1 MKTFIWSS
9 ICFVGELQGILLIIQ
24 TIVGSSAIFYI
35 YWWTLKVRKIFYNYM
50 TYINS
55 TIIVFMSLNHWG
67 TIKFLPKYSQKIIL
81 TYYMKISPRLMLFNI
96 ILIMKIKV
104 IIRRDIQCNN
114 LLTFLLFILAILFKK
129 TLSYLE
135 K

>member
-1 MKTFIWSS
+1 MKTLIWSN
-9 ICFVGELQGILLIIQ
+9 ICFVGKLQGILLIIQ
-24 TIVGSSAIFYI
+24 AIVGSSAIFYI
-35 YWWTLKVRKIFYNYM
+35 YWWTLKVRKIFYNSM

-55 TIIVFMSLNHWG
+55 TIIVFVSLNHWG

-81 TYYMKISPRLMLFNI
+81 TYSMKISQKLMLFNI

-104 IIRRDIQCNN
+104 VNKIDVQYNN

-135 K
+135 R